1 MILVMYLVSFCNALY
16 LLWEVIFLTVQTAFD
31 KFIRCKRLCNLSHE
45 TVKDYDNIVSI
56 FIRYIGSDTE
66 CASLSLDVVEDYI
79 LGLMDK
85 GLSPATVAT
94 YVRNVRIF
102 LRWVYKEHGL
112 SFDPNH
118 IKVPKTPKK
127 IVHILSSA
135 DIQYLFDLAKCAV
148 PWLTARNKSIMAL
161 MLDSGLRQNEVCTLD
176 KKGLDFDRSVLQVT
190 GKGSK
195 ERLVPLGYIS
205 KMLLQDY
212 LSQCPYKDVDYV
224 FCDRMG
230 NQISRNAIKVFM
242 NRLKHKVPFDISSHK
257 LRHNFATNF
266 CIDNYRKTGNTGVY
280 DLSILMGHES
290 IETTKKYEHFAHEI
304 IAVENSN
311 SHLDNIYLK

>member
-1 MILVMYLVSFCNALY
+1 M
-16 LLWEVIFLTVQTAFD
+16 QTAFD
-31 KFIRCKRLCNLSHE
+31 KLIRCKSLYNFFRE
-45 TVKDYDNIVSI
+45 TIRDYDNIVSI
-56 FIRYIGSDTE
+56 FIRYINSDIDYI
-66 CASLSLDVVEDYI
+66 SLSLDVVKDYI
-79 LGLMDK
+79 L
-85 GLSPATVAT
+85 LSTNI
-94 YVRNVRIF
+94 R
-102 LRWVYKEHGL
+102 
-112 SFDPNH
+112 
-118 IKVPKTPKK
+118 
-127 IVHILSSA
+127 
-135 DIQYLFDLAKCAV
+135 YLLDFAKCSV
-148 PWLTARNKSIMAL
+148 SWLNVRNKSIITL

-195 ERLVPLGYIS
+195 ERLIPLGYIS

-266 CIDNYRKTGNTGVY
+266 CIDNYRRTGNTGVY
-280 DLSILMGHES
+280 NLSILMGHES

-304 IAVENSN
+304 IAAENSN